1 MNQIG
6 SVFKEARKKADKS
19 IEDASKETKIAK
31 KYLIAI
37 ENENFEI
44 FPGETYLV
52 GFLRNY
58 AQFLGL
64 DSDEI
69 ILKYKDFK
77 IQEHPAPIEQLIARP
92 KSAKSILLISIII
105 VIAISVSLYIY
116 LTRERGERPLS
127 RMMREKEREKQSEQI
142 KAPPVHI
149 DENVI
154 VFEEEEIIKNFEKND
169 IIVFLQRNK
178 KYTIS
183 IDSINENLGFSIG
196 DIPFSLSTGERVE
209 IDFDRDGRKDILIRA
224 NRLGEGSVNLTL
236 KKLYKSEVLGS
247 EISISEEVETSEKT
261 YRPPEVVIIREDDIL
276 SKIPVAPKTGFT
288 IISSY
293 EKTVIN
299 ALVKANAT
307 AYFAY
312 VVDEKNKAEVLLKN
326 SEELTIISKE
336 ALRIMAANAKGIEL
350 EINNIPVTLGRGGEI
365 VAKVIR
371 WYRDAENSDLYH
383 LIIDDLEK

>member
-6 SVFKEARKKADKS
+6 PVLKEARKKADIS
-19 IEDASKETKIAK
+19 IEDASRETKIAK

-44 FPGETYLV
+44 FPGETYLI

-92 KSAKSILLISIII
+92 KSGKKVVLVSIII
-105 VIAISVSLYIY
+105 VIAISVALYVY
-116 LTRERGERPLS
+116 LNRKKGDRPLTRI
-127 RMMREKEREKQSEQI
+127 MKEKDKEKTSEQT
-142 KAPPVHI
+142 KGPPVQAKEDI
-149 DENVI
+149 I
-154 VFEEEEIIKNFEKND
+154 VFEEEELIRNFEKD
-169 IIVFLQRNK
+169 DVIVFFQKNK

-196 DIPFSLSTGERVE
+196 EIPFSLSTGERVE
-209 IDFDRDGRKDILIRA
+209 IDFDRDGRKDVLMRA

-236 KKLYKSEVLGS
+236 KKLYKSELKET
-247 EISISEEVETSEKT
+247 EIAAAGDEGPAEGPA
-261 YRPPEVVIIREDDIL
+261 RPPEVVIIKEDDIL
-276 SKIPVAPKTGFT
+276 SNIPVAPKTGFS
-288 IISSY
+288 IVSSY
-293 EKTVIN
+293 EKTTIN
-299 ALVKANAT
+299 TLVKANST

-312 VVDEKNKAEVLLKN
+312 VIDEKDKEDVLLKK
-326 SEELTIISKE
+326 SEEINIVAKE
-336 ALRIMAANAKGIEL
+336 ALRLMAANAKGIDL
-350 EINNIPVTLGRGGEI
+350 EINNIPITLGRGGEVI
-365 VAKVIR
+365 AKVVR
-371 WYRDAENSDLYH
+371 WYRDAENNDLYH

>member
-6 SVFKEARKKADKS
+6 PVFKEARKKADKS
-19 IEDASKETKIAK
+19 IDDASKETKIAK

-44 FPGETYLV
+44 FPGETYLI

-92 KSAKSILLISIII
+92 KSTKNILLISIII
-105 VIAISVSLYIY
+105 VIAISVSLYVY
-116 LTRERGERPLS
+116 LTRRKGDRPLTKII
-127 RMMREKEREKQSEQI
+127 REKDKEKTSEQV
-142 KAPPVHI
+142 KAPPVQS
-149 DENVI
+149 DENVV
-154 VFEEEEIIKNFEKND
+154 VFEEEELIKNFKKD
-169 IIVFLQRNK
+169 DTIVFFQRSQ

-183 IDSINENLGFSIG
+183 IDSINENLGFSIEE
-196 DIPFSLSTGERVE
+196 IPFSLSTGERVE
-209 IDFDRDGRKDILIRA
+209 IDFDRDGRKDVLIRA

-236 KKLYKSEVLGS
+236 KKLYKSELIDT
-247 EISISEEVETSEKT
+247 EISTTRGEEAAEGST
-261 YRPPEVVIIREDDIL
+261 RPPEVVIIREDDIL
-276 SKIPVAPKTGFT
+276 AKIPVAPKTGFP

-293 EKTVIN
+293 EKTTIN
-299 ALVKANAT
+299 TLVKANST

-312 VVDEKNKAEVLLKN
+312 IVDEKNKEEVLLKN
-326 SEELTIISKE
+326 TEEMTIVAKE
-336 ALRIMAANAKGIEL
+336 ALRLMAANAKGVDL
-350 EINNIPVTLGRGGEI
+350 EINNIPVTLGRGGEV
-365 VAKVIR
+365 VAKVVR
-371 WYRDAENSDLYH
+371 WYRDAENYDLYH
-383 LIIDDLEK
+383 LIIDDWEK